1 MPYLRSKVLEI
12 QERWLNFVKNPAY
25 RLQAESL
32 RTVSNLLTELMYIEP
47 GQFILEFLQNAED
60 ALMEAGKK
68 GYFKVELYRDKVVI
82 SNNGKPFI
90 EEDLES
96 LCAIAS
102 RKKPALG
109 YKGFIGIGWKSVY
122 KVSNHVEVCSADTC
136 FEFNED
142 FWKRP
147 EAHEIL
153 KNYNLKPEEVLWQL
167 TPIPTEPTETLPKDE
182 TRFTVY
188 FKNSSLSNEIAK
200 VLDELTPSIFL
211 FLDHVNKIL
220 ISDYVNNKHKR
231 IEWSVEKEEEFDDVK
246 VRVIRVHVLM
256 DGSAPTWSDFLVFK
270 KEFKV
275 PENIRMDP
283 VSVKAKRSDVIKR
296 EVAVAF
302 ELDPGTN
309 DLKPIEE
316 TRFWLMYSFLP
327 LTEVRTG
334 LKYLIQAD
342 FIVHPGRRYINVEA
356 KWNQWMMQCIAE
368 LLKTTINYL
377 MKKYK
382 KSYLMVFDYKPLGDE
397 IWYKFIEPYIIKTID
412 EVLNDPVVLCCKGH
426 EVRLSQVVKAS
437 GDVYEL
443 IKYGLLDE
451 GDLRY
456 IYRVEKHILDSEL
469 KLRKADEDKV
479 SKLTLVDLFNENLLR
494 AFMIRSTKKAI
505 TLLSKVYELAYRI
518 KINIPLEKRFIVTSP
533 GELKLASNVYIP
545 KIPEHIIEI
554 GKKFPEV
561 NNYLKSLDFVHEE
574 MMKLVNEEILK
585 WLGVKEVSLKE
596 IAEEIILEH
605 IVARNPPPDRE
616 KLLAATL
623 LVKQAGIVI
632 NEPIWVLTKEGS
644 IEISDNV
651 WNPELFTDSEDVA
664 KILNIE
670 LLDIDAYERY
680 DGDVDGWARFFAN
693 VVKGYGQLY
702 NCQYYYSRRQC
713 TLHGYVWDLVNT
725 IKEAL
730 EKASIDDN
738 IKLVRLLYR
747 LYRYSFE
754 AQWYKVRVKLVT
766 DEDSF
771 AYSDQLLLHD
781 VYSAIEQWCK
791 WKARGFSVGPFVSP
805 KYIKNPDAARY
816 WRIFFVEVLG
826 VKDSVG
832 SEVIERFAEW
842 FVEGKLV
849 EKGYRI
855 INKGGEC
862 DFKVDVNGEI
872 ICIEIKGR
880 RKSINELEV
889 DLTENE
895 VKTAME
901 LKDKYWLTVVESIPN
916 SPRTW
921 VLRNPAKLVAWIK
934 IHGKDIIN
942 YGEVLRNE

>member
-82 SNNGKPFI
+82 SNNGKPFV

-302 ELDPGTN
+302 ELDPGTD

-327 LTEVRTG
+327 LTEVKTG
-334 LKYLIQAD
+334 LKFLIQAD

-412 EVLNDPVVLCCKGH
+412 EVLNDPVVLCYKGH

-437 GDVYEL
+437 GEVYEI

-456 IYRVEKHILDSEL
+456 IYGVEKHILDSEL

-479 SKLTLVDLFNENLLR
+479 SKLTLVDLLNENLLR
-494 AFMIRSTKKAI
+494 AFMSRSI
-505 TLLSKVYELAYRI
+505 TLLSKVYELAYGI
-518 KINIPLEKRFIVTSP
+518 KINIPPEKRFIVTSP

-574 MMKLVNEEILK
+574 MMKLINEVILK
-585 WLGVKEVSLKE
+585 WFGVKEVSLKE
-596 IAEEIILEH
+596 IAEKIILEH

-632 NEPIWVLTKEGS
+632 VGPIWVLTKEGS

-651 WNPELFTDSEDVA
+651 WNPELFIDSEDVA
-664 KILNIE
+664 KILNVE
-670 LLDIDAYERY
+670 LLDIDAYKRY
-680 DGDVDGWARFFAN
+680 DGDVGGWAIFFAN
-693 VVKGYGQLY
+693 VVRGYILY
-702 NCQYYYSRRQC
+702 DCQYYYSRRLC
-713 TLHGYVWDLVNT
+713 TLRGYVWDLVNK

-730 EKASIDDN
+730 EETSIDDN

-747 LYRYSFE
+747 LYWYSSE
-754 AQWYKVRVKLVT
+754 AQWDRVRVKLVT

-781 VYSAIEQWCK
+781 VYSATELWCK

-805 KYIKNPDAARY
+805 KYVKNPDARPY
-816 WRIFFVEVLG
+816 WKIFFVEVLG

-842 FVEGKLV
+842 FVEGKLG

-862 DFKVDVNGEI
+862 DFKIDVNGEI
-872 ICIEIKGR
+872 ICVEIKGR

-889 DLTENE
+889 DLTESE

-916 SPRTW
+916 NPRAW
-921 VLRNPAKLVAWIK
+921 VLRNPVKLVTWIK
-934 IHGKDIIN
+934 FHGKDIKN
-942 YGEVLRNE
+942 YGEVLGDE

>member
-12 QERWLNFVKNPAY
+12 QERWLNFVTNPAY

-32 RTVSNLLTELMYIEP
+32 RTISNLLTELMYIEP

-82 SNNGKPFI
+82 SNNGKPFV

-122 KVSNHVEVCSADTC
+122 KVSNHVEICSADTC
-136 FEFNED
+136 FEFNEE

-188 FKNSSLSNEIAK
+188 FKNSSLSNEIAN

-256 DGSAPTWSDFLVFK
+256 DGSAPTWSNFLVFK
-270 KEFKV
+270 KESEV

-283 VSVKAKRSDVIKR
+283 VSVKAKRNDVIKR

-334 LKYLIQAD
+334 LKFLIQAD

-397 IWYKFIEPYIIKTID
+397 IWYKFIEPCIIKTID
-412 EVLNDPVVLCCKGH
+412 EVLNDPIVLCYKGH

-437 GDVYEL
+437 GEVYEI

-456 IYRVEKHILDSEL
+456 IYGVEKHILDSEL

-479 SKLTLVDLFNENLLR
+479 SKLTLVDLLNENLLR
-494 AFMIRSTKKAI
+494 AFMSRSI

-518 KINIPLEKRFIVTSP
+518 KINIPPEKRFIVTSP

-554 GKKFPEV
+554 GNKFPEV

-585 WLGVKEVSLKE
+585 WLGVKEISLKE
-596 IAEEIILEH
+596 IAEKIILEH
-605 IVARNPPPDRE
+605 IVGRNPPPDRE

-632 NEPIWVLTKEGS
+632 VEPIWVLTKEGN
-644 IEISDNV
+644 IKISNNV
-651 WNPELFTDSEDVA
+651 WDPELFIDLEDVA
-664 KILNIE
+664 KILNAE
-670 LLDIDAYERY
+670 LLDIDSYKRY

-693 VVKGYGQLY
+693 VVRGYILY
-702 NCQYYYSRRQC
+702 DCQYYYSSRLC
-713 TLHGYVWDLVNT
+713 TLRGYVWDLVNK

-730 EKASIDDN
+730 EKTSIDDN

-747 LYRYSFE
+747 LYRYSSE
-754 AQWYKVRVKLVT
+754 ARWGRVRVKLVT

-781 VYSAIEQWCK
+781 VYSATEQWCK

-805 KYIKNPDAARY
+805 KYIKNPDEAPY
-816 WRIFFVEVLG
+816 WRIFFVEVLE
-826 VKDSVG
+826 VKGSVNN
-832 SEVIERFAEW
+832 EVIERFAEW
-842 FVEGKLV
+842 FVEGKLSV
-849 EKGYRI
+849 KGYRI
-855 INKGGEC
+855 VNKGGEC
-862 DFKVDVNGEI
+862 DFKVDINGEI

-916 SPRTW
+916 SPRAW

-934 IHGKDIIN
+934 IHGKDIKN
-942 YGEVLRNE
+942 YGEVLEDE

>member
-1 MPYLRSKVLEI
+1 MLEI

-82 SNNGKPFI
+82 SNNGKPFV

-136 FEFNED
+136 FEFNEE

-256 DGSAPTWSDFLVFK
+256 DRSAPTWSDFLVFK

-283 VSVKAKRSDVIKR
+283 VSIKAKRSDVIKR

-334 LKYLIQAD
+334 LKFLIQAD

-412 EVLNDPVVLCCKGH
+412 EVLNDPVVLCYKGH

-437 GDVYEL
+437 GEVYEL

-456 IYRVEKHILDSEL
+456 IYGVEKHILDSEL

-479 SKLTLVDLFNENLLR
+479 SKLTLVDLLNENLLR
-494 AFMIRSTKKAI
+494 AFMSRSI

-518 KINIPLEKRFIVTSP
+518 KIIIPPEKRFIVTSP

-545 KIPEHIIEI
+545 KVPEHVIEI

-561 NNYLKSLDFVHEE
+561 NNYLKSLDIVHEE
-574 MMKLVNEEILK
+574 MMKLINEEILK
-585 WLGVKEVSLKE
+585 WLGVKEVSLRE
-596 IAEEIILEH
+596 IAEKIILEH

-623 LVKQAGIVI
+623 LVKQAEIVI
-632 NEPIWVLTKEGS
+632 VEPIWVLTKEGNIKTS
-644 IEISDNV
+644 NNV
-651 WNPELFTDSEDVA
+651 WNPELFIDSEDVA
-664 KILNIE
+664 KILNAE
-670 LLDIDAYERY
+670 LLDIDAYKRY
-680 DGDVDGWARFFAN
+680 DGDVNGWAIFFAH
-693 VVKGYGQLY
+693 VVRGYILY
-702 NCQYYYSRRQC
+702 DCQYYYSSRLC
-713 TLHGYVWDLVNT
+713 TLRGYVWDLVNK

-730 EKASIDDN
+730 EETSIDDN
-738 IKLVRLLYR
+738 VKLVRLLYR
-747 LYRYSFE
+747 LYWYSSE
-754 AQWYKVRVKLVT
+754 AQWGRVRVKLVT

-781 VYSAIEQWCK
+781 VYSATEQWCK

-805 KYIKNPDAARY
+805 KYIKNPDARPY
-816 WRIFFVEVLG
+816 WKIFFVEVLG

-832 SEVIERFAEW
+832 NEVIERFAEW
-842 FVEGKLV
+842 FVEGKLG

-872 ICIEIKGR
+872 ICVEIKGR

-916 SPRTW
+916 NPRAW
-921 VLRNPAKLVAWIK
+921 VLRNPVKLVTWIK
-934 IHGKDIIN
+934 FHGKDIKK
-942 YGEVLRNE
+942 YGELLGDE